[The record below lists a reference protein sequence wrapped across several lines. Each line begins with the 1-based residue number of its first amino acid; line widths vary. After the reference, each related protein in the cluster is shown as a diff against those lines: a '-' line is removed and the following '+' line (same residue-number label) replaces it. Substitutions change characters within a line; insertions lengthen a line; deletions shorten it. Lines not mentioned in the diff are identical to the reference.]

1 MPQPSS
7 GLLVTLRVALQFRLP
22 VIPPGFRRSA
32 LRAVPVQVPEAPMN
46 EDDLSPRH
54 ENHVR
59 TAGKAF
65 DQRLWNILQMSYC
78 PIVSTKS
85 AGSSSMSPEIVT
97 VFTCVIR

>member
-1 MPQPSS
+1 
-7 GLLVTLRVALQFRLP
+7 
-22 VIPPGFRRSA
+22 
-32 LRAVPVQVPEAPMN
+32 MN